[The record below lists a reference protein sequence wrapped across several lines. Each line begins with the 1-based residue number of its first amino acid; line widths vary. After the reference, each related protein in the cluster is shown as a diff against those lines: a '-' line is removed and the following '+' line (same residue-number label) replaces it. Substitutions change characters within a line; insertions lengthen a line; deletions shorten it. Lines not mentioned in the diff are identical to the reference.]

1 MKTPTALKNMS
12 AKTQKRILWAIAA
25 VLVMAMIFAFSSQAS
40 FASEEASDALAELM
54 NMEQKDLQTRVSNQ
68 SIFFGLTLRKLA
80 HIFLFAALGFCVY
93 QALADVKRRLVIAV
107 GAGYLYGVLDEIH
120 QSLAGRYGRW
130 QDTLI
135 DLVGVALGLAAALLL
150 PKLNILCKKW
160 FYEDWDTKH
169 PVAKKR
175 LEWCLDALSLAA
187 VIQYVGY
194 RFLQATMFEFIYSE
208 LYKTLTFLSLLVF
221 GGVRFVYLFA
231 RKLWADADEKA
242 QIRRFLKFVGVCV
255 LAVPFFIVA
264 YLHDYKFLIFIP
276 ICWMCLYDLQAELV
290 FRWYVRVVGV
300 LLAAT
305 VLCCLAG
312 AIQNIN
318 SIYGGDFKQ
327 AYGII
332 NGTDFAAYFLFLLLF
347 AWCGWKGEDIRAAAA
362 MVIAPALT
370 GAYLFHLN
378 GSRTTLICCLLISI
392 AGICDL
398 LSRKARGQSKGIVKL
413 SRAMDA
419 LKVAVYPVSFLSIAL
434 VSYLYGQGVP
444 WVLKLDSNF
453 LSGRIGPM
461 WKTYEEHGIRLFGS
475 MFTMH
480 GNGGSVLRSGQV
492 YDFLDS
498 GYAYMLL
505 RFGAVVTAIISALWI
520 WMIVRAI
527 RNGKRQIAWSMA
539 IISVYALSECQIV
552 NVNYNVMLLAPFCA
566 LMSPREREREEQA
579 LPSGRMRGAA
589 GVQWFA
595 CAAAA
600 VLVGIGLLALP
611 KALSWLRTLFYLNQ
625 WNVGQQTFKAL
636 VLCVAVILL
645 VYAIWRLITLY
656 WYRRRTG
663 MLAILAAV
671 VVALGAVAFS
681 VNRTI
686 DRGLQTH
693 EMELD
698 AELDTVRMLIASA
711 EQPVYA
717 MEKTELYQR
726 GVGGISERIMTGE
739 DMCLFQNGTI
749 LTDKSRE
756 MIWMTNYGG
765 QYLQFSDS
773 SGMYSFDPAVIETMT
788 MAGYEW
794 TTYYNSERTCNLDD
808 LAQLNH
814 LKQNED
820 GSLVLEDPEHSLSE
834 NRFMDQ
840 KKTDYEVR
848 FALSLDGNDQ
858 VDADDEICTLYVM
871 GYAGEEILLEQV
883 VHRSD
888 FDENGRYVTTI
899 PYFCPFVPRMEYRVI
914 AAEGVTLYVD
924 EIAWRRVA

>member
-150 PKLNILCKKW
+150 PKLNTLCKKW
-160 FYEDWDTKH
+160 FYEDWDDRH
-169 PVAKKR
+169 PVAKRR
-175 LEWCLDALSLAA
+175 LEQCMDALSLAA
-187 VIQYVGY
+187 VMQYVGY
-194 RFLQATMFEFIYSE
+194 RFLQSTMFPLIYSE
-208 LYKTLTFLSLLVF
+208 RYKTATFLALIVF
-221 GGVRFVYLFA
+221 GGLRFAYLFA
-231 RKLWADADEKA
+231 RKLWTDADEKA

-318 SIYGGDFKQ
+318 SIYRDRFKE

-347 AWCGWKGEDIRAAAA
+347 YWCSQKHLSRFAVLLFAVSA
-362 MVIAPALT
+362 MLT
-370 GAYLFHLN
+370 GVYLFYLTK
-378 GSRTTLICCLLISI
+378 SRTTLICCVMMSMACLWDCLGARLSI
-392 AGICDL
+392 KGNAAKF
-398 LSRKARGQSKGIVKL
+398 LSKVP
-413 SRAMDA
+413 DA
-419 LKVAVYPVSFLSIAL
+419 LALVAYPMSFLCL
-434 VSYLYGQGVP
+434 TVVVYLYGKGVP
-444 WVLKLDSNF
+444 WVMKLDATL
-453 LSGRIGPM
+453 LSGRIEPM
-461 WKTYEEHGIRLFGS
+461 WTTYQSHGINLFGAL
-475 MFTMH
+475 FTMH
-480 GNGGSVLRSGQV
+480 GNGGSVLRNGRV

-498 GYAYMLL
+498 GFAYMLL
-505 RFGAVVTAIISALWI
+505 RFGLLITLILSALWI
-520 WMIVRAI
+520 RTAVRALKSE
-527 RNGKRQIAWSMA
+527 KRPVAYSMA
-539 IISVYALSECQIV
+539 IIAIYALSECQLV
-552 NVNYNVMLLAPFCA
+552 NVSYNLLLLMPFCA
-566 LMSPREREREEQA
+566 MSQGIVGKEHANAPDGEITK
-579 LPSGRMRGAA
+579 AA
-589 GVQWFA
+589 GGINWFA
-595 CAAAA
+595 CVTAIVCATAGF
-600 VLVGIGLLALP
+600 LILP
-611 KALSWLRTLFYLNQ
+611 RGLSWLRTLFYLNQ
-625 WNVGQQTFKAL
+625 WNVGQRTLLAL
-636 VLCVAVILL
+636 VFCIGIVLS
-645 VYAIWRLITLY
+645 VYGMWKAMVS
-656 WYRRRTG
+656 YRHRRSVM
-663 MLAILAAV
+663 MLTALAAITIV
-671 VVALGAVAFS
+671 LACGIFAA
-681 VNRTI
+681 NRAI
-686 DRGLQTH
+686 DDGLHATRDS
-693 EMELD
+693 LD
-698 AELDTVRMLIASA
+698 AEMKAVQTILDNA
-711 EQPVYA
+711 EEPVYA
-717 MEKTELYQR
+717 MERAELYR
-726 GVGGISERIMTGE
+726 RSLCAIDERTMTVE
-739 DMCLFQNGTI
+739 DLCRDKRGTI

-756 MIWMTNYGG
+756 LIWVAYMGAK
-765 QYLQFSDS
+765 YLQFSEDS
-773 SGMYSFDPAVIETMT
+773 GVYSFDPSVINAMT
-788 MAGYEW
+788 AAGYEW
-794 TTYYNSERTCNLDD
+794 SEYYNSERTCDLRD
-808 LAQLNH
+808 LAELNH
-814 LKQNED
+814 LKLTEN
-820 GSLVLEDPEHSLSE
+820 GSLVLEGPNHSLAE
-834 NRFMDQ
+834 NRYIDQ
-840 KKTDYEVR
+840 VRTRYEVR
-848 FALSLDGNDQ
+848 FALSIDK
-858 VDADDEICTLYVM
+858 DALPEFGDTVCTLYVM